1 MPAQVRALPTDNFDG
16 DRTAVSTRLGWSPTT
31 MRLPKAPAE
40 RTCAGLH
47 RVSPVAVSPVKQPH
61 DPLAL
66 AVGTPPAGQPSRL
79 TVARVPVNGRAGESR
94 TRADRRLFMLR
105 LAVTLLI
112 DCVQIILFGVL
123 TLVLHVAI
131 GVSPS

>member
-1 MPAQVRALPTDNFDG
+1 
-16 DRTAVSTRLGWSPTT
+16 
-31 MRLPKAPAE
+31 
-40 RTCAGLH
+40 
-47 RVSPVAVSPVKQPH
+47 
-61 DPLAL
+61 
-66 AVGTPPAGQPSRL
+66 
-79 TVARVPVNGRAGESR
+79 
-94 TRADRRLFMLR
+94 MLR